1 MLTFRALVFVHWHQL
16 TPTEESFFEACGIG
30 SPSKVVKDLALAD
43 LSRMECVMQRFLIA
57 LQEEKLGI
65 AASLLSGIF
74 YFLGFCGFG
83 LDYFVWISLV
93 PWLVWYQW
101 RRPSRRVAMAT
112 GWLAGFTAH
121 LGGYYWIT
129 YMLENFGHLPPIVAY
144 FLYALLCVAQS
155 SLFGL
160 WGYLTQWFETRGL
173 PLWLAASATM
183 PVLEWLNPAIF
194 PSYLANGLYK
204 RLTLIQTAE
213 VWGVIGLT
221 LVAMLV
227 NTAIATIIGA
237 RLTKELKVCNQQKYV
252 VGCAFVF
259 FILNASWGHFALEA
273 TRTTTKSPEIQDKEI
288 NVGSVQSNMGI
299 FEKRQQPTEGH
310 RRHLALS
317 RELEAKG
324 ADLIVWPESGYFF
337 PLRRGRT
344 NLKAR
349 VSQDLSTPL
358 IFGGVSFD
366 RDKDGKNQKIWNT
379 AYLIDGNGQV
389 LGTYD
394 KTYLLAF
401 GEYIPFGDWFPFLY
415 KLSPNTGSFTRG
427 NHTKP
432 LVHNNVKYGILIC
445 YEDILPNF
453 VLDVMEEQPNILIN
467 ITNDAWFGDTHE
479 PIIHLALSTFRSVEH
494 RRYLVRS
501 TNTGIS
507 AVIAPTGEITHQT
520 GTFTQETLLAAIYPL
535 EIETL
540 YSKFGNWL
548 GWLLLLGLSGFAL
561 RHRSTKPQI

>member
-1 MLTFRALVFVHWHQL
+1 MRRTLEVIR
-16 TPTEESFFEACGIG
+16 
-30 SPSKVVKDLALAD
+30 
-43 LSRMECVMQRFLIA
+43 
-57 LQEEKLGI
+57 EEKWGVL
-65 AASLLSGIF
+65 AALLSGIM

-83 LDYFVWISLV
+83 IDYFVWICLV
-93 PWLVWYQW
+93 PWLIWYAW
-101 RRPSRRVAMAT
+101 RKPSGRLAFFV
-112 GWLAGFTAH
+112 GWLTGFTAH
-121 LGGYYWIT
+121 LGGYHWIT
-129 YMLENFGHLPPIVAY
+129 YMLENFGHLPPPVAY
-144 FLYALLCVAQS
+144 FLYALLCAAQS
-155 SLFGL
+155 SLFGF
-160 WGYLTQWFETRGL
+160 WGYLTQWFERRNL
-173 PLWLAASATM
+173 PLWLSAAATM

-204 RLTLIQTAE
+204 RLVLIQSAE
-213 VWGVIGLT
+213 IWGIIGLT
-221 LVAMLV
+221 FIVMLA
-227 NTAIATIIGA
+227 NTGIAALIRTALKFQPPTKKDLIAITTAT
-237 RLTKELKVCNQQKYV
+237 LFLLSFNY
-252 VGCAFVF
+252 
-259 FILNASWGHFALEA
+259 SWGVHRLEA
-273 TRTTTKSPEIQDKEI
+273 TTAMLSEESLSAKALKIGT
-288 NVGSVQSNMGI
+288 VQSNMGI

-317 RELEAKG
+317 RQLEAEG

-337 PLRRGRT
+337 PLRRGRP

-366 RDKDGKNQKIWNT
+366 RDKDGQNQKIWNT
-379 AYLIDGNGQV
+379 AYLIDSQGEV

-427 NHTKP
+427 AHTKP
-432 LVHNNVKYGILIC
+432 LVHNEVKYGILIC

-453 VLDVMEEQPNILIN
+453 VLDVMSAQPDVLIN

-479 PIIHLALSTFRSVEH
+479 PIIHLALSVFRSVEH

-507 AVIAPTGEITHQT
+507 AFIAPTGEITHQT
-520 GTFTQETLLAAIYPL
+520 GTFTQETLMASVIPL
-535 EIETL
+535 NTETL
-540 YSKFGNWL
+540 YSQFGNWL
-548 GWLLLLGLSGFAL
+548 GWVTFIGLVLFGL
-561 RHRSTKPQI
+561 RQRHAVSPIEE

>member
-1 MLTFRALVFVHWHQL
+1 MAQSRYLPILSGKRALQA
-16 TPTEESFFEACGIG
+16 P
-30 SPSKVVKDLALAD
+30 
-43 LSRMECVMQRFLIA
+43 
-57 LQEEKLGI
+57 
-65 AASLLSGIF
+65 
-74 YFLGFCGFG
+74 
-83 LDYFVWISLV
+83 
-93 PWLVWYQW
+93 
-101 RRPSRRVAMAT
+101 
-112 GWLAGFTAH
+112 
-121 LGGYYWIT
+121 
-129 YMLENFGHLPPIVAY
+129 N
-144 FLYALLCVAQS
+144 
-155 SLFGL
+155 
-160 WGYLTQWFETRGL
+160 
-173 PLWLAASATM
+173 
-183 PVLEWLNPAIF
+183 
-194 PSYLANGLYK
+194 
-204 RLTLIQTAE
+204 LIQTAE

-237 RLTKELKVCNQQKYV
+237 RLTKELKVRNQQKYV

-540 YSKFGNWL
+540 LLEIWKLAGLAPPFGAIWL
-548 GWLLLLGLSGFAL
+548 CPATPFNQASNIRQHDEPWVSTLARTYRLANLLAYPHGTCCTLGKLLGSFD
-561 RHRSTKPQI
+561 HSVCIT

>member
-1 MLTFRALVFVHWHQL
+1 M
-16 TPTEESFFEACGIG
+16 ESFMRRTLQVI
-30 SPSKVVKDLALAD
+30 
-43 LSRMECVMQRFLIA
+43 
-57 LQEEKLGI
+57 QEEKWGVLAAI
-65 AASLLSGIF
+65 ASGVM

-83 LDYFVWISLV
+83 IDYFVWVCLV
-93 PWLVWYQW
+93 PWLIWYAW
-101 RRPSRRVAMAT
+101 RKPSGRLAFYT
-112 GWLAGFTAH
+112 GWLTGFTAH
-121 LGGYYWIT
+121 LGGYHWIT
-129 YMLENFGHLPPIVAY
+129 YMLENFGHLPPPLAY
-144 FLYALLCVAQS
+144 FLYALLCAAQS
-155 SLFGL
+155 SLFGF
-160 WGYLTQWFETRGL
+160 WGYLTQWFERRQL
-173 PLWLAASATM
+173 PLWLSATATM

-204 RLTLIQTAE
+204 RLVLIQSAE
-213 VWGVIGLT
+213 LWGIIGLT
-221 LVAMLV
+221 CLVMLS
-227 NTAIATIIGA
+227 NCALAALIRTGLKFNPPDRKQLIAVTSST
-237 RLTKELKVCNQQKYV
+237 LL
-252 VGCAFVF
+252 
-259 FILNASWGHFALEA
+259 LFALNYGWGSV
-273 TRTTTKSPEIQDKEI
+273 RLDGTTSLLNEPQLKERALNI
-288 NVGSVQSNMGI
+288 GTVQSNMGI

-310 RRHLALS
+310 RRHLSLS
-317 RELEAKG
+317 RELEAQG

-366 RDKDGKNQKIWNT
+366 RDKDGQNQKIWNT
-379 AYLIDGNGQV
+379 AYLIDSAGEV

-427 NHTKP
+427 DHTKP
-432 LVHNNVKYGILIC
+432 LVHNDIKYGILIC

-453 VLDVMEEQPNILIN
+453 VLDVMGHKPDILIN

-479 PIIHLALSTFRSVEH
+479 PIIHLALSVFRSVEH

-507 AVIAPTGEITHQT
+507 AFISPTGEITHQT
-520 GTFTQETLLAAIYPL
+520 GTFTQETLMAEVLPL
-535 EIETL
+535 THETL
-540 YSKFGNWL
+540 YSRYGNWL
-548 GWLLLLGLSGFAL
+548 GWLLLIALTFFGLRQRQSIT
-561 RHRSTKPQI
+561 ST